1 MGTEHPAALYGLQ
14 ALPRDMKDL
23 LDDSWR
29 WALGGVNNH
38 FLDTNKVNL
47 LTLFEYYGADA

>member
-29 WALGGVNNH
+29 RALGGVNNH